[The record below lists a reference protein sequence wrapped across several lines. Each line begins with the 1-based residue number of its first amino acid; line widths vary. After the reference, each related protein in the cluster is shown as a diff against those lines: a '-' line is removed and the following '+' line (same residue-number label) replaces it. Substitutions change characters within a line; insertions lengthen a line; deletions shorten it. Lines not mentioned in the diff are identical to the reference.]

1 MPSRSTPSWISAF
14 ENGPSTQPIFVY
26 HPQGKLHEVQYARR
40 VALRV
45 NPLVAFTSRGRY
57 PSEGQ
62 CHSRLVEVSFVTNT
76 TFIDRIRSVFEPIDV
91 SDTSRKQVGAVVAA
105 ASVVDT
111 LCKEKMPLRMT
122 TMARRLGIAPSSCF
136 NILRTLTQEGIVNF
150 DSKAKTY
157 SIDLGLVSI
166 ARNYLTPGGSL
177 RVVGP
182 LLEEFARLREITL
195 VIWRRAGHHMMV
207 VTYFDNGSAVRVHI
221 EPGVRFPI
229 LGGAMGRIMAARGG
243 FSSRELKQYFS
254 RVKWE
259 VPISFDEF
267 IAEAEI
273 TKERGWAFDA
283 GSFNSGIATISTAID
298 DGSEH
303 VDAVLSATM
312 FVGQHNQE
320 TISAIASELCEVAKL
335 LASVKISRTF

>member
-1 MPSRSTPSWISAF
+1 MTDL
-14 ENGPSTQPIFVY
+14 TDKV
-26 HPQGKLHEVQYARR
+26 
-40 VALRV
+40 
-45 NPLVAFTSRGRY
+45 
-57 PSEGQ
+57 
-62 CHSRLVEVSFVTNT
+62 
-76 TFIDRIRSVFEPIDV
+76 RSVFETIEINH
-91 SDTSRKQVGAVVAA
+91 SSRKQVGAVVAA

-111 LCKEKMPLRMT
+111 LCKEKTPLRMT
-122 TMARRLGIAPSSCF
+122 KMARRLGIAPSSCF
-136 NILRTLTQEGIVNF
+136 NILRTLTQEGIVSF

-243 FSSRELKQYFS
+243 LSSRELKQYFS

-259 VPISFDEF
+259 VPIGFDEF
-267 IAEAEI
+267 IAEADLAG
-273 TKERGWAFDA
+273 KRGWAFDA
-283 GSFNSGIATISTAID
+283 GSFNSGIATISTPID

-312 FVGQHNQE
+312 FSGQHSDD
-320 TISAIASELCEVAKL
+320 TINTIASELCEVAKL